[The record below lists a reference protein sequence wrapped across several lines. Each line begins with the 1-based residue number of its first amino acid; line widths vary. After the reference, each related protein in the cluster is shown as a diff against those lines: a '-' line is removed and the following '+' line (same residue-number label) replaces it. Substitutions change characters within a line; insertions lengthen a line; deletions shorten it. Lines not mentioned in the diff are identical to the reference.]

1 MRSASSN
8 VSSSKSFVPEDEW
21 ATAPKAMRIP
31 RPGLS
36 LPDSYDDDVFTVS
49 TLERER
55 REGPYDAHG
64 QWSTRQLSSE
74 HQFDTSHVVLCESA
88 H

>member
-1 MRSASSN
+1 MRSASSQ

-55 REGPYDAHG
+55 REVPYDG
-64 QWSTRQLSSE
+64 QWSTRQLSNE
-74 HQFDTSHVVLCESA
+74 HQFNTSHVVLCESA